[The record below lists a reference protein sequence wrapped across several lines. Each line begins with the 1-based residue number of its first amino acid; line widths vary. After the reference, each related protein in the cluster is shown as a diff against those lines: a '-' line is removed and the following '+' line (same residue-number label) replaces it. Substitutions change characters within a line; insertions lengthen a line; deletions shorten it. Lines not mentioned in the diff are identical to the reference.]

1 MRAATA
7 CLGLIGLVALLAP
20 PAVAAPLAPTG
31 PVILTAKDYYDIEQL
46 YYTYSRGKDSGDGK
60 LRASTFTGDG
70 VMLSDV
76 NKHTPEPIASV
87 ARRTGDGTQG
97 WGGRHRIFNIILT
110 PTETGVD
117 GTCYVLISDG
127 KDTHDGTLI
136 AFPGIYHDRLVKTQQ
151 GWRFTSR
158 EVWNEREPA
167 SPYRGRP

>member
-1 MRAATA
+1 MPRGSILS
-7 CLGLIGLVALLAP
+7 LGLAALLAS
-20 PAVAAPLAPTG
+20 PALAR
-31 PVILTAKDYYDIEQL
+31 PVTLTAQDRYDIEQL
-46 YYTYSRGKDSGDGK
+46 YYAYSKGKDSGDGK
-60 LRASTFTGDG
+60 LRASTFTASG

-76 NKHTPEPIASV
+76 NKHTPEPVASV
-87 ARRTGDGTQG
+87 ARRTGNGTQG
-97 WGGRHRIFNIILT
+97 WGGRHRIFNIVLT
-110 PTETGVD
+110 PTETGAD

-136 AFPGIYHDRLVKTQQ
+136 AFPGIYHDRLVKTKA